1 MQKTLQVGRNE
12 KDHMFENHEKTM
24 QKDCLIENLDH
35 ETTELDQKV
44 ILVRLK
50 NMGIV
55 TLNNMKVIFLLKHTN
70 YTNFDGK
77 NIGYFSSYEKAR
89 SACLTVSHQLGFR
102 DYPNDFEI
110 ICVPLYHQK
119 DQLPKHAYELV
130 KSTELD
136 DVEKTYYLGIF

>member
-1 MQKTLQVGRNE
+1 
-12 KDHMFENHEKTM
+12 
-24 QKDCLIENLDH
+24 
-35 ETTELDQKV
+35 
-44 ILVRLK
+44 
-50 NMGIV
+50 MGIV

-136 DVEKTYYLGIF
+136 DVEKTYYLGIFWKRVDAERHKKGILKEKKSQLGVYRIEIDRIYWEEGFISVEEASSEFL